1 MGLPHNTLAIH
12 GGEPVAAHIA
22 APQWPP
28 TSKETAERLADLYL
42 RGDWSFNRGG
52 QAAALCEEFAEY
64 CNSRY
69 AVLMTNGTVTL
80 MSALAVYGIGQG
92 DEVIVPAFTWLSTAM
107 AVRYVGAKIVFVDVE
122 PTTLCLDPARL
133 EPAVTSRTRA
143 IIPVHFLGS
152 MADMDAITA
161 IARRHNLIVVEDCA
175 QAHGGKWDG
184 RSVGTLGQVGSFS
197 FQHNKIMSSG
207 EGGICVTDDGRIA
220 ERLYRMA
227 HIGYGPG
234 ERMGEFKSRP
244 DPDLVCHNFRCTEF
258 QAVIIRD
265 QLRDLDR
272 RIEEYNRSMARLAA
286 LLGGLPGVRIQSP
299 GRRATPQSCYKWAV
313 LFDADPLADI
323 PAEILLKAIR
333 AEGLPMEPSYGAVPT
348 QLLFNLPVTDYVT
361 ADGCR
366 VAMEIATRRT
376 LMLSHQWLGAD
387 ARTVEA
393 IGAVIAK
400 VAGNAAALR
409 HEAA

>member
-1 MGLPHNTLAIH
+1 
-12 GGEPVAAHIA
+12 
-22 APQWPP
+22 
-28 TSKETAERLADLYL
+28 
-42 RGDWSFNRGG
+42 
-52 QAAALCEEFAEY
+52 
-64 CNSRY
+64 
-69 AVLMTNGTVTL
+69 MTNGTVTL